1 MHSSTRPS
9 TLPTSEPPASAVCN
23 KLLEMME
30 NLKAN
35 MTNHLQE
42 LKEEEIMP
50 LADFMTKIST
60 T

>member
-1 MHSSTRPS
+1 MHSSTRSS
-9 TLPTSEPPASAVCN
+9 TLPTSEPSVSAVRN
-23 KLLEMME
+23 KLLEMVE

-35 MTNHLQE
+35 MAKRLQE
-42 LKEEEIMP
+42 LEEEEIMP